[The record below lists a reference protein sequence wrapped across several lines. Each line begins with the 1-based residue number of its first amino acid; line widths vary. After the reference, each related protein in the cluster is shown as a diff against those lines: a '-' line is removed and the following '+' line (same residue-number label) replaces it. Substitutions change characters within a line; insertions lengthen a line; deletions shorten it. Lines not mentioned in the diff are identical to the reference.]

1 MRLFYKA
8 GGQHRFETYPV
19 NADGSYNISGSTTQF
34 SITPSGSVFLGNLSI
49 GTPGNATNGAMLQVA
64 GNVVGYFEGAIGANT
79 ANSGAF
85 TTVKTTGNIT
95 TTTSGYLGRIGINTA
110 TPKGLL
116 QANAAG
122 GAIYLT
128 NTGLNTSDRFDIKFE
143 KTDPTQTRL
152 GFVDF
157 MGGLVWNRTLTD
169 NTIASAS
176 IIVTGNNYAELP
188 TLNTYYGTLNN
199 HIFQTSTN
207 PVNKDLTP
215 PTRMSISNNG
225 NVYIGNSSNSGNLYV
240 YGSVNG
246 YHEGAIGANTAN
258 TGAFTTVTTTGNIN
272 ANGSVIANTPFF
284 ENSTT
289 VTVDYTISAGKN
301 AGTFGPVT
309 INSGVTVTIPSGSV
323 WSVV

>member
-1 MRLFYKA
+1 
-8 GGQHRFETYPV
+8 
-19 NADGSYNISGSTTQF
+19 
-34 SITPSGSVFLGNLSI
+34 
-49 GTPGNATNGAMLQVA
+49 MLHVA

-85 TTVKTTGNIT
+85 TTVTTTGNIT
-95 TTTSGYLGRIGINTA
+95 TTTSGSIGRIGINTA

-116 QANAAG
+116 QANAVG

-128 NTGLNTSDRFDIKFE
+128 NTGLNISDRFNINIE

-157 MGGLVWNRTLTD
+157 LGGLVWNRTLTD
-169 NTIASAS
+169 STIAQAS
-176 IIVTGNNYAELP
+176 IIVTGNNYAVLP
-188 TLNTYYGTLNN
+188 TLNTSYITLNN

-207 PVNKDLTP
+207 PVNKDATP
-215 PTRMSISNNG
+215 PIRMSISNDG
-225 NVYIGNSSNSGNLYV
+225 NVYIGNNSNSGNLYV

-246 YHEGAIGANTAN
+246 YHTGAIGANTAN
-258 TGAFTTVTTTGNIN
+258 TGAFTTLTTTGNIN
-272 ANGSVIANTPFF
+272 ANGSVITNTPFF

-289 VTVDYTISAGKN
+289 VALDYTISDGKN